1 MCVIIYAPI
10 GVEFDYNDLRDA
22 FDFNPDGA
30 GLGWVKDGLVSY
42 SKGYVSY
49 KDFVNHMSDIIDD
62 TSMDRVIHFRIT
74 SRGKTSKRQ
83 CHPFL
88 LSDDARESGLLDYM
102 GKRTIMFMNGTITDQ
117 KLITGLNDTAS
128 FIIDTLYDSN
138 LKYDNDAD
146 LNIIS
151 RLTGAKWAI
160 MTTEGV
166 SLVGDFTLSEGRYYS
181 NTYHMMISAYSK
193 DYTNGYGWYDE
204 YFYNYDD
211 KEVMEDEDYYF
222 YNDNENK
229 FHYTLDDLVDGENAD
244 IETKS
249 IDIESDEIDD
259 YNLEGLRSLFE
270 TDEGKQVKV
279 KNWFEGTLNSIKQ
292 LYGGK

>member
-10 GVEFDYNDLRDA
+10 GVEFDYDDLKDA

-30 GLGWVKDGLVSY
+30 GIGWVKDGLVSY

-74 SRGKTSKRQ
+74 SRGKTSKAQ

-88 LSDDARESGLLDYM
+88 LSDDSREAGLLDYM

-117 KLITGLNDTAS
+117 KLISGLNDTAS

-146 LNIIS
+146 LNIIDK
-151 RLTGAKWAI
+151 LTGAKWAI
-160 MTTEGV
+160 MSTEGV
-166 SLVGDFTLSEGRYYS
+166 SLVGEFDMIEGRYYS
-181 NTYHMMISAYSK
+181 NTYHTFIRSYSSDY
-193 DYTNGYGWYDE
+193 DYTSYNDD
-204 YFYNYDD
+204 YFYNYNDD
-211 KEVMEDEDYYF
+211 YWYEKNDKDEEDYIF
-222 YNDNENK
+222 YHNENTY
-229 FHYTLDDLVDGENAD
+229 HYTLEDLIDEDDADFYDDVDLVENNNEALA
-244 IETKS
+244 K
-249 IDIESDEIDD
+249 
-259 YNLEGLRSLFE
+259 LFE
-270 TDEGKQVKV
+270 DKDEASVPKI
-279 KNWFEGTLNSIKQ
+279 KNWFEGTLSSIKS